1 VTLVGAALSMKETET
16 RNILLTEIASLS
28 SRGESG
34 RLQITAGTTRGAFF
48 FKQGKLVDARMG
60 PFTGFPAVNLAVSI
74 GETRLSFDPSIQP
87 PSSIFK
93 NPKDRD
99 LLRSRFGIDVLDA
112 EETGQQPEATKVA
125 EQILEAAPQGPRL
138 ETTSPGKTAN
148 VPNTDATEAIT
159 KSDDSAAKEFSSL
172 VETSRFSTRAGPV
185 PSILNSP
192 QPQETPAA
200 VSPLFPLGV
209 KRSSRQ
215 NARAKLVLSACV
227 IFLMVIAGAV
237 GAASYWRRAKQ
248 TQSLETPLPVT
259 AEGSLTPPSIH
270 EAPKSI
276 PTANAVP
283 VERQTPLPNALVETE
298 DAKARRSE
306 VRDRIIKDSTNAR
319 SDDQNIEVAPV
330 DKSPA
335 RTIEVVVQIEEGHV
349 TEAYV
354 QNPQAGLGAY
364 EATALRI
371 ARERRYPRD
380 TNRKQSL
387 FLKVTGP

>member
-1 VTLVGAALSMKETET
+1 MKETET

-34 RLQITAGTTRGAFF
+34 RLQITAGSTRGAFF

-60 PFTGFPAVNLAVSI
+60 PFTGFPAVNLAVSV

-93 NPKDRD
+93 NPNDRY

-112 EETGQQPEATKVA
+112 EETGQQPGTAEVTEHNLEVA
-125 EQILEAAPQGPRL
+125 QHGPRL
-138 ETTSPGKTAN
+138 ETTLPEKAAN
-148 VPNTDATEAIT
+148 VPNEDATEAIT
-159 KSDDSAAKEFSSL
+159 KSDDSAAKEYSSL
-172 VETSRFSTRAGPV
+172 VETSGFSTRAGAAL
-185 PSILNSP
+185 SMLRGP
-192 QPQETPAA
+192 QSQETPAA
-200 VSPLFPLGV
+200 VSPLLPLRV
-209 KRSSRQ
+209 KRTSRQ

-227 IFLMVIAGAV
+227 IFLMVMVGAV
-237 GAASYWRRAKQ
+237 GAASYWRRVNQ

-270 EAPKSI
+270 ETRKNT

-283 VERQTPLPNALVETE
+283 VKRQTPLPNAETLVETE
-298 DAKARRSE
+298 NAKARRSE
-306 VRDRIIKDSTNAR
+306 VQDRIIKDSTDAR

-330 DKSPA
+330 DKQRA
-335 RTIEVVVQIEEGHV
+335 RTIEVVVQIEQGHV
-349 TEAYV
+349 TEAFV

-387 FLKVTGP
+387 FLKVSGMAPRD